1 MQASKWA
8 GPWWLLSG
16 LLLAGCASVPSTPP
30 AAEAAVATAAVS
42 DGDLVAA
49 AQEYERLAANNRRQ
63 RGHYLLL
70 AAETWRDEGRLDEVA
85 RVLEPLLRKKLSAA
99 EALNYDLLQGE
110 VLLSRGEAAAAET
123 LLTVP
128 AESIPENRL
137 NRYLELRARA
147 LAANDKLPDAVA
159 ARLRLQ
165 SRLAP
170 AEREDNRNQAL
181 QWLAQLPIAEREQI
195 LASIEA
201 DQPLRLWYEQ
211 SLRVQALIPA
221 RASIAVSTP
230 VGTLSAGPDGTL
242 VAEGYR
248 SPRPVALLLPL
259 SGEFASAGE
268 ALRDGFM
275 AARFADRS
283 GAPATVAVIDSGSDR
298 ASAVAALKAGIEAG
312 ARDIVGPLIK
322 GQVDAVFA
330 AAPPDVRVL
339 ALNQSE
345 SEVTPPAGQFQAA
358 LAPEEEGAIAAER
371 LRAAGIERAA
381 VLASDEDWANRAGAA
396 FAVQFRAAGGRIIGV
411 RRIALAAI
419 KFGDDLDALFGPPQF
434 EPEPLP
440 PGVELGTGPA
450 AVKQRM
456 LPVLPPDGPQ
466 ALFLAIRSSQG
477 RMLMPQL
484 RVRGQDG
491 VVVVATSHIY
501 TGEPNPRADEDLEGI
516 NVLDAPF
523 LTEAGDA
530 VLSRPRM
537 AARLPGAERNPRLFA
552 FGIDAWRLLPWLDYL
567 RAQPGRYL
575 EGASGQWL
583 ADAFGRLR
591 RLPAGFR
598 FRGGR
603 LQPAATLLPASTGS
617 ALPQSAPAAD
627 APPSQ

>member
-1 MQASKWA
+1 MRASKLR
-8 GPWWLLSG
+8 GIGWLFCG
-16 LLLAGCASVPSTPP
+16 LLLAGCASAPSTPP
-30 AAEAAVATAAVS
+30 TAEAAAATAAVI

-49 AQEYERLAANNRRQ
+49 AAEYERLAAANRRQ

-70 AAETWRDEGRLDEVA
+70 AAETWRDEGRLDQVA
-85 RVLEPLLRKKLSAA
+85 RVLEPLLRKKLNAT

-110 VLLSRGEAAAAET
+110 VLLSRGEAGAAET
-123 LLTVP
+123 LLTLP
-128 AESIPENRL
+128 EESIPENRQ

-147 LAANDKLPDAVA
+147 LAANGKLPDAVA
-159 ARLRLQ
+159 VRLRLQ
-165 SRLAP
+165 ARLAP
-170 AEREDNRNQAL
+170 AERGYNRNQAL

-195 LASIEA
+195 LAGIEA
-201 DQPLRLWYEQ
+201 DQPLRLWYEH
-211 SLRVQALIPA
+211 SLRVQALVPA
-221 RASIAVSTP
+221 RAPIAALTA
-230 VGTLSAGPDGTL
+230 VGTLHAGPDGTL

-248 SPRPVALLLPL
+248 APAPVALLLPL

-283 GAPATVAVIDSGSDR
+283 GPPVAVTVIDSGSDS
-298 ASAVAALKAGIEAG
+298 ATAVAALKAGIQAG
-312 ARDIVGPLIK
+312 AHDIVGPLIK

-330 AAPPDVRVL
+330 AAPADVRVL

-345 SEVTPPAGQFQAA
+345 SEVTPPSGQFQAA
-358 LAPEEEGAIAAER
+358 LAPEEEGAVAAER

-396 FAVQFRAAGGRIIGV
+396 FAVQFRAGGGRIIGG
-411 RRIALAAI
+411 RRIGLAAI
-419 KFGDDLDALFGPPQF
+419 KFGDDLDALFGPPRF
-434 EPEPLP
+434 VPEALP
-440 PGVELGTGPA
+440 PGVELGTGPN
-450 AVKQRM
+450 AVKQRL

-466 ALFLAIRSSQG
+466 ALFLAVRSGQG

-491 VVVVATSHIY
+491 VEVVATSHIY
-501 TGEPNPRADEDLEGI
+501 AGEPNLRADQDLEGI
-516 NVLDAPF
+516 NVLDAPY

-530 VLSRPRM
+530 VLARPRM

-552 FGIDAWRLLPWLDYL
+552 FGIDAWRLLPWLDHL

-598 FRGGR
+598 FHAGR

-617 ALPQSAPAAD
+617 ALPQSAPPAD
-627 APPSQ
+627 APPNQ